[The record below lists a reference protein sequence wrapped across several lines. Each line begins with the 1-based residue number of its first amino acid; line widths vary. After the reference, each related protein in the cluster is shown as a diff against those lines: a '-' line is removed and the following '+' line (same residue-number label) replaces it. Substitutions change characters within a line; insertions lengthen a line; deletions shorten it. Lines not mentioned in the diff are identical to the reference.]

1 MSIKKAVSLVA
12 AILAVASAWP
22 SPSPSPS
29 PSSSPSSAVVDLT
42 AVDLTEAVRLDASW
56 AIYWN
61 RFVDPAAFEVGE
73 APLPD
78 AYVPMPAL
86 WTSYGPGFD
95 SVGYATLQLSLVGL
109 EPGRRYG
116 LKASAFQSAASLYAG
131 GRLVQAHGRPARTAA
146 DEEPAWRSLVSP
158 LEADETGRLELVL
171 HVSNFSDRSGGTHA
185 SLAFGDLAAVARE
198 RERAVAYELF
208 MCGAILVMGAYYLGL
223 FAFRRKERAALWFG
237 LLCVTL
243 AVRVLLYD
251 EFYLVSIFPSLG
263 FRTLFAL
270 GYLSFT
276 AAVACVAAFVRA
288 TFPGEFP
295 RWATIG
301 AVAASAA
308 YALFV
313 IVAPTR
319 LTSLALPAFQACA
332 LAVGLACAVAIA
344 LAVARKRPGA
354 GLFGLGFLAIFGTA
368 VYDIFVTAGVVHGA
382 FASQVGM
389 LAFLFALSL
398 ILTRRY
404 AGAFSAAEALS
415 DDLAR
420 VNKSMERFVPKEFL
434 GFLKKRSL
442 EEIELGDS
450 SSEEMAVLFVDV
462 RSFSR
467 MAEDSTPEATFS
479 FINEYLARVG
489 PAVRDHGG
497 FIDKYLGDG
506 FMALFPG
513 GAEPALRC
521 ALDVQARVAAY
532 NLEREAQGRKPI
544 RVGVGM
550 HAGRLM
556 LGTIGESRRMDGT
569 VVSDAV
575 NVASR
580 LEGVSKEYGLG
591 IAASECVLKEL
602 SDPTAFRMRFIG
614 KVRVKGK
621 AEPVSVF
628 DIYEGDPDE
637 LRSRKDLTRAA
648 FERGIEAFH
657 EHRLG
662 DARTLFSQVL
672 ATIPD
677 DGAALRYLNAIG
689 ERDPA

>member
-1 MSIKKAVSLVA
+1 MSIKRAFYVA
-12 AILAVASAWP
+12 AASLAAAFAWP
-22 SPSPSPS
+22 AM
-29 PSSSPSSAVVDLT
+29 SSAAPAVVDLSS
-42 AVDLTEAVRLDASW
+42 ADLSEAVRLDTEW

-61 RFVDPAAFEVGE
+61 RFVDPTAFGGGE

-86 WTSYGPGFD
+86 WTSYGPGFG
-95 SVGYATLQLSLVGL
+95 SVGYATLRLRLVGL

-116 LKASAFQSAASLYAG
+116 LKTSAFQSAALVFAG
-131 GRLVQAHGRPARTAA
+131 GRLVQAHGRPARQAA
-146 DEEPAWRSLVSP
+146 GEEPAWRSLVSP
-158 LEADETGRLELVL
+158 VEADGSGRLELVL
-171 HVSNFSDRSGGTHA
+171 QVSNFNDRSGGTHA
-185 SLAFGDLAAVARE
+185 SVLFGDLDAVARE
-198 RERAVAYELF
+198 RERTVAYELF

-223 FAFRRKERAALWFG
+223 FAFRRRERAALWFG

-251 EFYLVSIFPSLG
+251 EFYIVSIFPSIG
-263 FRTLFAL
+263 YRTLFKL

-276 AAVACVAAFVRA
+276 AAVACVAAFVGA
-288 TFPGEFP
+288 TFPGEF
-295 RWATIG
+295 RRRATVG
-301 AVAASAA
+301 AVAASGA

-313 IVAPTR
+313 AFAPTR
-319 LTSLALPAFQACA
+319 LSSLALPAYQACA
-332 LAVGLACAVAIA
+332 VAVGLACVVAIA

-354 GLFGLGFLAIFGTA
+354 GLFGIGFMAIFGTT
-368 VYDIFVTAGVVHGA
+368 VYDILVTAGVVHGA

-404 AGAFSAAEALS
+404 ADAFSAAETLS

-420 VNKSMERFVPKEFL
+420 VNKSMERFVPKQFL

-532 NLEREAQGRKPI
+532 NAEREASGRKPI
-544 RVGVGM
+544 RVGAGM

-556 LGTIGESRRMDGT
+556 LGTIGESQRMDGT
-569 VVSDAV
+569 VIADAV

-628 DIYEGDPDE
+628 DIYEGDPEE

-648 FERGIEAFH
+648 FERGIDAFH
-657 EHRLG
+657 ERRLG
-662 DARTLFSQVL
+662 EARTLFSQVL
-672 ATIPD
+672 ATIPE
-677 DGAALRYLNAIG
+677 DGASLRYLNAIR